1 MPSGTV
7 LHFAGGPVAGI
18 VAVGGL
24 FARQSV
30 VLAGSVQG
38 DELSNKLRDTLSRW
52 LHSVAHRV

>member
-7 LHFAGGPVAGI
+7 LHFAGGLVAGI
-18 VAVGGL
+18 EAACGL
-24 FARQSV
+24 FVRRSV

-38 DELSNKLRDTLSRW
+38 DGLSSRLRDTLSLS